1 MNAKPAAAPAP
12 HPFTLQLAL
21 GLVGVLIA
29 ASHDSPMPDD
39 PLLRSLTVLDHR
51 LS

>member
-29 ASHDSPMPDD
+29 APN
-39 PLLRSLTVLDHR
+39 LRAERSR
-51 LS
+51 Q